1 MLNYQKTG
9 TMFTELPVNKYLT
22 AAYNI
27 QLSWITAIWLET
39 YLQLFFLT
47 PQLMAKSEKTE
58 KFLGNLCKP
67 YY

>member
-1 MLNYQKTG
+1 MLNYQKNGTLYTG
-9 TMFTELPVNKYLT
+9 LLANNYLT
-22 AAYNI
+22 AVYNM

-47 PQLMAKSEKTE
+47 PQLMARSEKTE
-58 KFLGNLCKP
+58 KFLGNLCRP

>member
-1 MLNYQKTG
+1 MDSSKQPMFFTG
-9 TMFTELPVNKYLT
+9 LPANNYLT

-47 PQLMAKSEKTE
+47 PQLMARSEKTE
-58 KFLGNLCKP
+58 KFLGNLCRP